1 MHDDRRTPG
10 HIRIT
15 ETLLRLYVF
24 LAQHLDRCLQV
35 GPRGNDANDDL
46 EGHLA
51 STRTA
56 ILEML
61 SANPVVK
68 AKVERECQHVLALAA
83 AYITDGTETAPGS
96 EALAAERA
104 VLKHKTMAL
113 SDLLAV
119 FRALSDQ
126 NPTGTSARPTD

>member
-24 LAQHLDRCLQV
+24 LAQHLDSCLQV

-51 STRTA
+51 TTRTA
-56 ILEML
+56 ILEMQ
-61 SANPVVK
+61 SANRVLK
-68 AKVERECQHVLALAA
+68 AKIQRACQHVLGLAA
-83 AYITDGTETAPGS
+83 AYSTEGTGS
-96 EALAAERA
+96 ARGSAALAAERA
-104 VLKHKTMAL
+104 VLRHTSMPGGYRL
-113 SDLLAV
+113 PV
-119 FRALSDQ
+119 FRALCDR
-126 NPTGTSARPTD
+126 NATGRSARRSD

>member
-1 MHDDRRTPG
+1 MHDDRRPPG

-35 GPRGNDANDDL
+35 GPGRNDANDDL

-51 STRTA
+51 ATRTA
-56 ILEML
+56 ILDML

-68 AKVERECQHVLALAA
+68 AKIERECQNVLALAA
-83 AYITDGTETAPGS
+83 AYIEDGTETAPGIG
-96 EALAAERA
+96 ALAAERA
-104 VLKHKTMAL
+104 VLKHKTIAL

-119 FRALSDQ
+119 FRALSD
-126 NPTGTSARPTD
+126 